1 MEGELAWRKNWKEEG
16 VTNKDLCVKS
26 KLLCFF
32 ILIYFDISQNF
43 KPSYR
48 SLRSLHDAFLGQLSC
63 KEKKWKKFSFPLLF
77 KKIKGENACNIVKF
91 AKYAKGVCL
100 KISFLLPKQ
109 NWRIKSTKQFLWNIK
124 TSAFFTPLTFCTPL
138 MFRNFK
144 VSDLSSLYRGSLF

>member
-1 MEGELAWRKNWKEEG
+1 MEGELARRKNWKEEG

-48 SLRSLHDAFLGQLSC
+48 SLRSLHDAFFVTVKLQR
-63 KEKKWKKFSFPLLF
+63 KKWKKFSFPLFF
-77 KKIKGENACNIVKF
+77 KKIKGENGCNIVKF
-91 AKYAKGVCL
+91 TKYAKFLKGVCL

-109 NWRIKSTKQFLWNIK
+109 N
-124 TSAFFTPLTFCTPL
+124 
-138 MFRNFK
+138 
-144 VSDLSSLYRGSLF
+144 